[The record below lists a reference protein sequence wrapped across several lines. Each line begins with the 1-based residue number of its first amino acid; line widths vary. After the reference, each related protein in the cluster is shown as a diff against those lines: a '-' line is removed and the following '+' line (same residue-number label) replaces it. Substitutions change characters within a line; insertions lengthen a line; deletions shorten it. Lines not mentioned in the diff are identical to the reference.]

1 MKASL
6 IELAHGLEVELSGS
20 VLAVAAERRCEI
32 TAELSRSG
40 LWTHTDFMAGRFRG
54 QPGLEVDEIRAV
66 ATVQG
71 SRIDAHLMCEDVA
84 PVVDS
89 LTAELPGATSIKRV
103 TIHAYDTPSYEQA
116 LVYRDAFAELWV
128 SVDPT
133 VWVPEPELLKRI
145 DGLIVML
152 TPPGQPGHAADLTRL
167 ETVRFAAQ
175 HTGVGVDGGV
185 SEANLS
191 EIAAAGARY
200 AVAGR
205 ALLS

>member
-6 IELAHGLEVELSGS
+6 IELAHALDVELSGS
-20 VLAVAAERRCEI
+20 VLAVTALRRSEI
-32 TAELSRSG
+32 TAELTQSG

-66 ATVQG
+66 AAVQG
-71 SRIDAHLMCEDVA
+71 SKVDAHLMCEHVP

-89 LTAELPGATSIKRV
+89 LTAELPGATPIRRL
-103 TIHAYDTPSYEQA
+103 TIHAYDAASFAHA
-116 LVYRDAFAELWV
+116 LSYRDACAELWV
-128 SVDPT
+128 SADPT

-205 ALLS
+205 ALLN